1 MSQNPYQATDYGYG
15 AHVKPVTSASLDER
29 SAFIRKTYVHLCGAI
44 VAFAA
49 LEALVLNVFWEQLEA
64 IVPKT
69 GGMMWLVVLGLFMAV
84 GYVADRWAHSA
95 TSRKTQYMGLGLYV
109 LAEVVIFIPLLY
121 IAHRFDADIIMSAGV
136 VTAIVFGG
144 LTATCFLTKFDFSFL
159 RYALMIGMFA
169 AIGLIVA
176 SLFVGFSLGL
186 WFSVAMVVLAS
197 GYILY
202 NTSNIIHHYHTGQY
216 VAASLAL
223 FASVA
228 LLFWYVVQIFMHAS
242 D

>member
-1 MSQNPYQATDYGYG
+1 MSQNPYQTTDYGYG
-15 AHVKPVTSASLDER
+15 NVKPISSATVDER
-29 SAFIRKTYVHLCGAI
+29 STFIRKTYVHLCGA
-44 VAFAA
+44 VLLFAA
-49 LEALVLNVFWEQLEA
+49 LEAIVLNVFWDQLAA
-64 IVPKT
+64 IVPKAT
-69 GGMMWLVVLGLFMAV
+69 GMIWLVVLGLFMGV
-84 GYVADRWAHSA
+84 GYVANRWAHSE
-95 TSRKTQYMGLGLYV
+95 TSRKTQYLGLGLYV
-109 LAEVVIFIPLLY
+109 LAEVLIFIPLLFF
-121 IAHRFDADIIMSAGV
+121 AHLYNENIILAAGV

-176 SLFVGFSLGL
+176 SMFVGFDLGL
-186 WFSVAMVVLAS
+186 WFSVAMVVLAA

-242 D
+242 E